1 MKKEI
6 RWLLVMVAAGVF
18 WVFSATGQDTGSGG
32 DPGNGGDPGSGENGG
47 DDGSDDEDSVAECD
61 QAPSQDTQ
69 VIQHSF
75 FLSLDEGTGAKY
87 RKVGL
92 NGYPI
97 PDEKPQAA
105 AES

>member
-1 MKKEI
+1 MRKEI
-6 RWLLVMVAAGVF
+6 RRLAVMVVGAGMF
-18 WVFSATGQDTGSGG
+18 RGYSASGQDSGSGG
-32 DPGNGGDPGSGENGG
+32 G
-47 DDGSDDEDSVAECD
+47 GSDDEAAVAECD
-61 QAPSQDTQ
+61 QAPSQDTNI
-69 VIQHSF
+69 IQNSF